1 MIRILTDSTADF
13 TPEQAAALGVEVVP
27 LRLNFDG
34 ESYEDGELSPD
45 EFYSRLA
52 ECSHLPTTSQPSPD
66 AFLTRFEEAEAAGD
80 QVVAILLSSQLSG
93 TYQSATIAAEGL
105 AGIVLVDSGT
115 ATLGLQL
122 LVRYAAKL
130 RDEGLTA
137 GEIASHIEAVKN
149 DVRIFAVIDDL
160 QYLRKGGR
168 LSGAGAFAGALLGIK
183 PLVQIRD
190 GKVTMAGKARGMAGA
205 YVALF
210 KMLDGENAIDTS
222 RPFMA
227 GYTGHPHAADPIRR
241 YLTHNLGLSG
251 FETGHIG
258 PIVGTHAGP
267 GAAGIAYF
275 AKPADTAEEAAE

>member
-1 MIRILTDSTADF
+1 M
-13 TPEQAAALGVEVVP
+13 
-27 LRLNFDG
+27 
-34 ESYEDGELSPD
+34 
-45 EFYSRLA
+45 
-52 ECSHLPTTSQPSPD
+52 
-66 AFLTRFEEAEAAGD
+66 
-80 QVVAILLSSQLSG
+80 
-93 TYQSATIAAEGL
+93 
-105 AGIVLVDSGT
+105 DSGT
-115 ATLGLQL
+115 ATLALQL
-122 LVRYAAKL
+122 LVPYAAKL

-137 GEIASHIEAVKN
+137 GEIASRIEAVKE

-183 PLVQIRD
+183 PLVQLRD
-190 GKVTMAGKARGMAGA
+190 GKVTLAGKARGMAGA

-241 YLTHNLGLSG
+241 YLTHNLGLHG

-275 AKPADTAEEAAE
+275 AKPAGTAEEAAE